1 MYVCIY
7 IYYINLFIIINILF
21 KSKIKV
27 KSTITRHV
35 KYFLPGT
42 TTSKNLFKEIE
53 SGNSNSPG
61 RALAMI
67 IINLID

>member
-35 KYFLPGT
+35 KYFLSGT
-42 TTSKNLFKEIE
+42 STSKNWFKEIE
-53 SGNSNSPG
+53 SVNSNAPG
-61 RALAMI
+61 RVKKASRVS
-67 IINLID
+67 ND